1 MAEEVGT
8 STDPWAEIRK
18 QLVLGSIARGLD
30 FHKTMLTV
38 SSTFATLMTT
48 VFAVVTINITQTVTT
63 KPAASIGER
72 TVQTASVP
80 ALVVWL
86 FGISILAMLGSAICY
101 AKGYLPR
108 RSSVALGGQEPVVVL
123 LQQAIPGLVREGD
136 PIEPGKI
143 ISEASEYRHKWAVW
157 GTRFFALALLLGVCG
172 ILSSIL

>member
-8 STDPWAEIRK
+8 STDPWPEIRK
-18 QLVLGSIARGLD
+18 QLVLGSIARGLE

-63 KPAASIGER
+63 NEG
-72 TVQTASVP
+72 TVVEKSVP
-80 ALVVWL
+80 ALVVWF
-86 FGISILAMLGSAICY
+86 FGFSILAMLGSAICY
-101 AKGYLPR
+101 AKGYVPR
-108 RSSVALGGQEPVVVL
+108 RSSIALGGQEPVVVL
-123 LQQAIPGLVREGD
+123 LQQAIPGLAREGA
-136 PIEPGKI
+136 PVESWKI